1 MGDCFRSEKLPYR
14 GFLTRTK
21 EKYRNS
27 DINTAI
33 NYTTQLTE
41 ESDGNKKELYD
52 LDRLVSVF
60 KESLVVSEQPLNN
73 AASLKAKPAGFESA
87 SDANLCMVCEGSVTV
102 LVLLTD
108 IFHGLLARSQRQRE
122 PRILPLATLRKRK
135 KDT

>member
-27 DINTAI
+27 DINTVI

-41 ESDGNKKELYD
+41 QSDGNKKELYD

-87 SDANLCMVCEGSVTV
+87 SGANLCMVCEGSDDGTPHRHFSRSSRT
-102 LVLLTD
+102 LTA
-108 IFHGLLARSQRQRE
+108 L
-122 PRILPLATLRKRK
+122 T
-135 KDT
+135 